1 MNSSMEKISSN
12 KVKLRLEL
20 EAEAFEEAVQKAYL
34 KMRNRIN
41 VPGFRKGKA
50 PRAVIE
56 RMYGEGVFYEE
67 AFDLVFPDMYRAAV
81 EENHLEVVDQPSVD
95 IETMEKGKNLVA
107 IAEVFVSPD
116 VELGAY
122 KGLDVQR
129 GTDEVDEEAVD
140 HEIEQVRQRNAREI
154 EVEDRPVQDDDIVN
168 LDYAGSVDGVPFEGG
183 TAQGQTLTIGSGSF
197 IPGFEEQMVGM
208 NIGEEKDLNVT
219 FPEKYHAENLAGK
232 EATFKVKVNSIRE
245 KEVPALDDDFV
256 KEASETA
263 NTVDEYKAE
272 IREKLEKQAEQK
284 ADNAFESEILEAV
297 VENTKIDLPEAMIEE
312 QIDNMLR
319 DMEMRLMYQGMRLD
333 DYLKYTGQTRE
344 DLRKVY
350 HDEAERR
357 VRTQL
362 TLEEIRKV
370 EEIKAEEADIDEE
383 MKSLAEQSR
392 KSLEDF
398 KASLTENDKKYF
410 EEVASLTKTIKFLK
424 DNAGKAE

>member
-1 MNSSMEKISSN
+1 MATTFEKLSSN
-12 KVKLRLEL
+12 KVKLGFTVDAAKFD
-20 EAEAFEEAVQKAYL
+20 EAIRKAYQ
-34 KMRNRIN
+34 KDVKNITI
-41 VPGFRKGKA
+41 PGFRKGKA
-50 PRAVIE
+50 PMQVIE
-56 RMYGEGVFYEE
+56 NHYGAGVFYED
-67 AFDLVFPDMYRAAV
+67 AFEILFPEVYQAALTEHGV
-81 EENHLEVVDQPSVD
+81 TSVD
-95 IETMEKGKNLVA
+95 RPELNMEQIEKGKDLIFSV
-107 IAEVFVSPD
+107 EVFVTPD
-116 VELGAY
+116 VELGQY
-122 KGLDVQR
+122 KNLGIEKKV
-129 GTDEVDEEAVD
+129 DEVTEDDVKA
-140 HEIEQVRQRNAREI
+140 EIERARDRAARYI
-154 EVEDRPVQDDDIVN
+154 DVTDRPAKLDDQVN
-168 LDYAGSVDGVPFEGG
+168 IDYAGFVGEEQFEGG
-183 TAQGQTLTIGSGSF
+183 TAQGHDLVLGSGQF
-197 IPGFEEQMVGM
+197 IPGFEDQLVGAEA
-208 NIGEEKDLNVT
+208 GSDVEVHVT